1 MFGFGKKAPASEP
14 SAKVLKQWAEVCAA
28 QFDARDPAGA
38 LARCGIALRLARA
51 VLRARGKDVYGAWDP
66 SLGRIELFGCDESR
80 SDVDLVATLG
90 HELYHAMV
98 AARAETTGQG
108 RRVAHGTDEAAQQ
121 FADEWLK
128 TLGKSRVRTC
138 AAALRAKAK

>member
-1 MFGFGKKAPASEP
+1 VFGFGKKTPASEP

-51 VLRARGKDVYGAWDP
+51 ALTAQGKDVFGTWNA
-66 SLGRIELFGCDESR
+66 SKGRIELFGCDESR
-80 SDVDLVATLG
+80 SDADLVATLG
-90 HELYHAMV
+90 HELYYAMV
-98 AARAETTGQG
+98 AARAETTGQSKRG
-108 RRVAHGTDEAAQQ
+108 AHGSDDSAAQ
-121 FADEWLK
+121 FAGEWLK
-128 TLGKSRVRTC
+128 TLGKSRVKTC